1 MFGATAT
8 LNGRSFS
15 PVNGADPEAAL
26 GGQWSGVAPIPA
38 DFTGGLLTAPF
49 QFNGTFAFDLH
60 SANPQLLPVFGAG
73 TASLILTQNDFGG
86 LDPSATMFTVTSVR
100 FDFSP
105 ADVGATPEPAS
116 MLLLGTGVVGL
127 AARRRRTRQD

>member
-1 MFGATAT
+1 
-8 LNGRSFS
+8 
-15 PVNGADPEAAL
+15 
-26 GGQWSGVAPIPA
+26 
-38 DFTGGLLTAPF
+38 
-49 QFNGTFAFDLH
+49 
-60 SANPQLLPVFGAG
+60 
-73 TASLILTQNDFGG
+73 
-86 LDPSATMFTVTSVR
+86 MFTVTSVR